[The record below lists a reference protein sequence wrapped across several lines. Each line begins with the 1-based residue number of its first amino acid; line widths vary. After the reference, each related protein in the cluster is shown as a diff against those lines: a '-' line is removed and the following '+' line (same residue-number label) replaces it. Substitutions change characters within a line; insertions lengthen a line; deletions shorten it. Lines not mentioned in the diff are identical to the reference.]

1 VKYPDY
7 TRICP
12 PIPTRPAGEA
22 RTLEQKGAL
31 CNDAVVLMDTCL
43 TQCKFCFWQASQP
56 GEKKPIKHST
66 LAALPLFLKFFFGV
80 FCFCFLLLDLTSQ
93 GTDRVTQFVTLMW
106 VWFPLFSSGFGLLKI
121 WFWGARESFEGT
133 MGWTFGVSQD
143 GRKLGVRI
151 VKLKENNN
159 KLELFC
165 PLFCLWFVNFV
176 LIVKQICVPLLCA
189 NKNDLLIL
197 LCIKSV

>member
-1 VKYPDY
+1 VAWGEIPGLYPNLSYYARIIPGSLLPWGGGVKYPDYTRTLLLCPDY

-43 TQCKFCFWQASQP
+43 TQCKFCFWQASQH
-56 GEKKPIKHST
+56 GENKPIKHST

-93 GTDRVTQFVTLMW
+93 GIDRVTQFVTLMW
-106 VWFPLFSSGFGLLKI
+106 V
-121 WFWGARESFEGT
+121 
-133 MGWTFGVSQD
+133 
-143 GRKLGVRI
+143 
-151 VKLKENNN
+151 
-159 KLELFC
+159 
-165 PLFCLWFVNFV
+165 
-176 LIVKQICVPLLCA
+176 
-189 NKNDLLIL
+189 
-197 LCIKSV
+197 